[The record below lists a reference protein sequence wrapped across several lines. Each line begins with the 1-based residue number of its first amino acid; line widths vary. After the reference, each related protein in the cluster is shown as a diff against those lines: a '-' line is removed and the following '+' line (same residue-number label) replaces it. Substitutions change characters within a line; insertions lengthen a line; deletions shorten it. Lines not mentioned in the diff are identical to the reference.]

1 VAIRSLV
8 QAITPNRLLGRT
20 TSVVRMIV
28 WGVIPVGTLLG
39 GVIAS
44 TVGISAAIWAG
55 AIGASLAAL
64 PVLLSQVPSVT
75 SVEPAPEPS

>member
-1 VAIRSLV
+1 MPELPEMEAWRRALDPAV
-8 QAITPNRLLGRT
+8 
-20 TSVVRMIV
+20 
-28 WGVIPVGTLLG
+28 
-39 GVIAS
+39 
-44 TVGISAAIWAG
+44 SAAIWAG